1 MWFIAALLTTAA
13 WGCADLFYKKGSD
26 PDDRHSHQKIVIAVG
41 LVMGLHATA
50 YMLLTGI
57 RFDPADLLLYLPVS
71 ALYILSMAIGYVG
84 LRYIELSIA
93 SPVQN
98 SSGAMTT
105 ILLVLVFHHVLSGPE
120 IFGVTLVTTGV
131 IVLAV
136 LEKRAERK
144 ARLADA
150 GATDPKY
157 RLGFLAIVF
166 PILYAVIDGL
176 GTFADAVY
184 LDELSL
190 IGEDAALIAYEYTF
204 LLVAAAAW
212 VHLRLKRVPFNLF
225 REKEKG
231 AAALFETAGQ
241 FFYVI
246 AMARNAVISAPIIA
260 SYSIVSVLLSRLFL
274 KEKLSRA
281 HYAVI
286 AAVMLG
292 IAVLGAADA
301 E

>member
-1 MWFIAALLTTAA
+1 
-13 WGCADLFYKKGSD
+13 
-26 PDDRHSHQKIVIAVG
+26 
-41 LVMGLHATA
+41 
-50 YMLLTGI
+50 
-57 RFDPADLLLYLPVS
+57 
-71 ALYILSMAIGYVG
+71 
-84 LRYIELSIA
+84 
-93 SPVQN
+93 
-98 SSGAMTT
+98 
-105 ILLVLVFHHVLSGPE
+105 
-120 IFGVTLVTTGV
+120 
-131 IVLAV
+131 
-136 LEKRAERK
+136 
-144 ARLADA
+144 
-150 GATDPKY
+150 
-157 RLGFLAIVF
+157 
-166 PILYAVIDGL
+166 
-176 GTFADAVY
+176 
-184 LDELSL
+184 
-190 IGEDAALIAYEYTF
+190 AYEYTF